1 MAMIDLTAVGLV
13 ARHRLAVPTTELSAN
28 GWPSAPVRG
37 SPARRP
43 PRGDLR
49 PAWRGLGPCP
59 LAGLGDGLTGDGAR
73 QSEAPGLPGGLR
85 AGRARRLRAR
95 VHVVRMCA
103 PGADGRR
110 DEGGMPAGLQ
120 RAGPVRVARV
130 QAGDGL
136 LPPDAEFPLPAHAV
150 QGSDL
155 PRPEPWGEMRQD
167 TAVPRRGV
175 HPDGARR
182 PCGAAPTARPIGGHA
197 PAIEEPALRLQP
209 PVAVGPWE
217 ALRRDLPAPHVV
229 HRRLPGLLPAAET
242 GHAWGAAGP
251 PALQTGR
258 GEIGAQGFC
267 RKVRFWGKIQKSGVR
282 NSMAYRCQ
290 HSRKSNFATEP
301 STEPRDMRLPGLNLH
316 PLGGDR
322 VGEWAVSV
330 SGNWRVTFRFEGT
343 DAVSVNYED
352 YP

>member
-43 PRGDLR
+43 PRCDLR
-49 PAWRGLGPCP
+49 PAWRGLGPWP
-59 LAGLGDGLTGDGAR
+59 LEGLGAGLTGDGAR
-73 QSEAPGLPGGLR
+73 QGEAPG
-85 AGRARRLRAR
+85 
-95 VHVVRMCA
+95 
-103 PGADGRR
+103 
-110 DEGGMPAGLQ
+110 
-120 RAGPVRVARV
+120 
-130 QAGDGL
+130 
-136 LPPDAEFPLPAHAV
+136 
-150 QGSDL
+150 
-155 PRPEPWGEMRQD
+155 
-167 TAVPRRGV
+167 
-175 HPDGARR
+175 
-182 PCGAAPTARPIGGHA
+182 
-197 PAIEEPALRLQP
+197 LRLQP

-229 HRRLPGLLPAAET
+229 HRRLPVLLPAADT
-242 GHAWGAAGP
+242 RHAVGAAGP